1 MTVEVRVSDTEWHLN
16 EISSGTEVL
25 RRLRNAG
32 VPVIGNIWPH
42 GVERG
47 RLITT
52 TDTAFGEYVF
62 TWEDE

>member
-1 MTVEVRVSDTEWHLN
+1 MTVEVRVSEEDWYKN
-16 EISSGTEVL
+16 DVNSGMDVL
-25 RRLRNAG
+25 RRLRGLG

-47 RLITT
+47 RLIIT